1 MGKFIDALAG
11 QVGGLANTA
20 ANTVLGMA
28 LARWNDRRQ
37 LRQQEKLNELST
49 AQAKELTEFNRA
61 QQLQMWKDTNFA
73 AQKEQIKAAGL
84 NPGILYGQGGAGGAT
99 ASVSAQGA
107 SNAAAPGGGS
117 EILGA
122 IGMGLQRRLAEAQV
136 RTAEATAKKAEAETG
151 AIGFEIE
158 QIKANTENVKAD
170 TALTKMQEEN
180 VALENRLKGKSMD
193 LQLYLLQNNVKKQVE
208 ELRGLKMSN
217 DLTEETF
224 SLKVQEALLSNASML
239 LTNENIKVDTA
250 EKQSKIK
257 KNLAE
262 IANMAGMLAVAEKN
276 ADTSRLQYE
285 LSAKINDLSNTEQ
298 LIGKGITELVTNF
311 LGDGWRGII
320 KKGIEKLPKRK

>member
-1 MGKFIDALAG
+1 M
-11 QVGGLANTA
+11 
-20 ANTVLGMA
+20 
-28 LARWNDRRQ
+28 
-37 LRQQEKLNELST
+37 
-49 AQAKELTEFNRA
+49 
-61 QQLQMWKDTNFA
+61 
-73 AQKEQIKAAGL
+73 
-84 NPGILYGQGGAGGAT
+84 
-99 ASVSAQGA
+99 
-107 SNAAAPGGGS
+107 
-117 EILGA
+117 GA

-193 LQLYLLQNNVKKQVE
+193 LQLYLLENNVKKQVE

-224 SLKVQEALLSNASML
+224 SLKVQESILSNASML
-239 LTNENIKVDTA
+239 LNNENIRVDTL

-262 IANMAGMLAVAEKN
+262 IANMAGMLAVADKN

-311 LGDGWRGII
+311 LIS
-320 KKGIEKLPKRK
+320 